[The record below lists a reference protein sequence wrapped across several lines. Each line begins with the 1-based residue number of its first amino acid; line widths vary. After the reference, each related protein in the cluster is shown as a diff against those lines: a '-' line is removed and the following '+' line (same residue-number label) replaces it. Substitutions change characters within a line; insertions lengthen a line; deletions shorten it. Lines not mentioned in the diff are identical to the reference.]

1 MMNDKSKHA
10 SEAIKDPSDV
20 YTNPD
25 EVLKDKRLNQ
35 EEKTKVLESWA
46 LDQRRL
52 MTSEAENMDDS
63 DQDSN
68 PAEMLQKISEVQ
80 KQI

>member
-1 MMNDKSKHA
+1 MTNNKSNFA
-10 SEAIKDPSDV
+10 SEAIKDPANI
-20 YTNPD
+20 YTTPD

-46 LDQRRL
+46 LDQERM
-52 MTSEAENMDDS
+52 MTSESENMDDS
-63 DQDSN
+63 NHDPD

-80 KQI
+80 QQV